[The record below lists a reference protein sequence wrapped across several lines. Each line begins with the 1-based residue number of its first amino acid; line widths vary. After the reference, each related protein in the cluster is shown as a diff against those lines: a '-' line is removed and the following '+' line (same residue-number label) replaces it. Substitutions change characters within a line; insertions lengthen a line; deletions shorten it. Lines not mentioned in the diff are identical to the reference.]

1 MWFKLF
7 FKLYTFLHHGSFS
20 GKICILLIFVH
31 LPTYFCIHIYS
42 LHISVTLYCNKLN
55 ITNTTA
61 RPFHYLFKCS
71 LFLLCN
77 FLYLITIWLTMYLIH
92 RLLESRHL
100 LQLQLFLLLLGSTAL
115 LFGEV
120 ILFAMLLSTK
130 SLVASGAYVI
140 TIFDTLLFWFFLL
153 CYVLHQYRISLAIF
167 GNIFGTRFSDCFLS
181 VILSKEK

>member
-7 FKLYTFLHHGSFS
+7 FKLYTFLHHSFS
-20 GKICILLIFVH
+20 GKICTLLIFVH
-31 LPTYFCIHIYS
+31 LPTYFIFLF
-42 LHISVTLYCNKLN
+42 LHISVTLYCNELN

-61 RPFHYLFKCS
+61 RPSHYLFKCS

-140 TIFDTLLFWFFLL
+140 TIFDTLLFWFFFAML
-153 CYVLHQYRISLAIF
+153 CATSIPNFF
-167 GNIFGTRFSDCFLS
+167 GNIWQYFWYKIFWLFSFRNS
-181 VILSKEK
+181 

>member
-1 MWFKLF
+1 
-7 FKLYTFLHHGSFS
+7 
-20 GKICILLIFVH
+20 
-31 LPTYFCIHIYS
+31 
-42 LHISVTLYCNKLN
+42 
-55 ITNTTA
+55 
-61 RPFHYLFKCS
+61 
-71 LFLLCN
+71 
-77 FLYLITIWLTMYLIH
+77 MYLIH
-92 RLLESRHL
+92 RLLESPHL

-153 CYVLHQYRISLAIF
+153 CYVLHQCRISLAIF

>member
-1 MWFKLF
+1 MHPFDF
-7 FKLYTFLHHGSFS
+7 CSSSY
-20 GKICILLIFVH
+20 IF
-31 LPTYFCIHIYS
+31 
-42 LHISVTLYCNKLN
+42 ISVTLYCNELN

-61 RPFHYLFKCS
+61 RPSHYLFKCS

-77 FLYLITIWLTMYLIH
+77 FSYLITIWLTMYLIH